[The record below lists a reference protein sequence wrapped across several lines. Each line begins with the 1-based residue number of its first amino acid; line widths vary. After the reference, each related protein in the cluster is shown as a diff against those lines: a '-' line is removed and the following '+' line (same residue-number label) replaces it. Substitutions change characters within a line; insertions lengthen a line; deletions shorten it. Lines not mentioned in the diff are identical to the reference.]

1 MRLFCNRCQRPFK
14 SMFGP
19 PHARCPACGQ
29 TDTRHADGEGVPG
42 GAQAP
47 PPRIPAHDRD
57 PFRAPAQLLPA
68 DVQRDREASE
78 KLDTRPYLALAIVLM
93 VTCCQPGAV
102 VALYFLDRA
111 KNLAR
116 NGNLDAAREKLAY
129 AKVTLLAAAVL
140 GTLAVLAFIAILL
153 FQ

>member
-1 MRLFCNRCQRPFK
+1 MRLFCNRCQRPFN

-47 PPRIPAHDRD
+47 LRRTPAHDRD
-57 PFRAPAQLLPA
+57 PFRAPAQPLPT
-68 DVQRDREASE
+68 DVQRTSVAPEG
-78 KLDTRPYLALAIVLM
+78 LDTRPYLAVAIVLM

-116 NGNLDAAREKLAY
+116 SGDIDAAREKLAY

-140 GTLAVLAFIAILL
+140 GALAALAVVTILL
-153 FQ
+153 LQ